1 MWSRMNTSRRNAFV
15 ASFIVFTVLASGCS
29 PKRAD
34 IVVAT
39 IGEQPITIADYE
51 ALYIKSN
58 GSKEHGQSASQ
69 EDREKFLDLMTK
81 FRLKLTDAYASGLAK
96 DPHVLGEIDQY
107 KGSLAASYLTEREV
121 TRPGLEKMFKKKS
134 EEIRASHILL
144 TLSANATAE
153 ESLAT
158 TKKADE
164 LIAAINAGASFD
176 SLAEHYSQDPSAKT
190 NKGDLYYFSAG
201 QMVPPFED
209 AAFSMKVGE
218 VSKHPVRTQ
227 FGLHVIK
234 VTDKKKAEGERRV
247 SHIMVRFDNQDPK
260 PEDTLTAYAK
270 IKMLQD
276 SLKLGV
282 DFAQLA
288 VRNSEDPGSASRGG
302 DLGQFPR
309 RRYPQPFD
317 EMAFLLKKDQVSPIV
332 RTQYG
337 YHLLKCTEVIPP
349 KSFDEAR
356 GELQQAYQ
364 QQRFPDDFKAFVQRL
379 KKELQFREDDKVV
392 SSFINALDSTKS
404 TRDSAWG
411 DNASGSIGSQPMMWI
426 GKNPVSVDSIL
437 AIVRTRPDIG
447 MVPLRAA
454 QVLTLLDKV
463 AEHLVFSA
471 KATKLEAD
479 DPHFAAIM
487 KEYRDG
493 ILLYQ
498 VEQERVWEKITVND
512 SLLQSYFAQNRE
524 KFQWPDRVNISEIK
538 TNRDTVAQD
547 LYANLQHG
555 ESLESL
561 VAADSIRMQ
570 RPNSFQAIFS
580 AGSSRLSK
588 QTLSLIANVIE
599 ELRTDPALRLQLTAY
614 PDTMRA
620 KQSNTRLADQRLASM
635 RSLLTK
641 KYGIAES
648 RIITSS
654 RPSPYAGTD
663 EQKAELRKKYQR
675 VDLDIIGRR
684 AIINGGIQTGVYPIS
699 TDERTQRADSL
710 HEGGITRPFFFKG
723 AHVIVRLNAK
733 EPARKKTYDEAGTE
747 VSSAFQEYESK
758 RLEQEWLD
766 GLRKRFPVVE
776 KKEALHYAFTPEP

>member
-1 MWSRMNTSRRNAFV
+1 MRSRMNTSRTNALIAV
-15 ASFIVFTVLASGCS
+15 LTLFTFLSNGCA
-29 PKRAD
+29 PKRGD

-39 IGEQPITIADYE
+39 IGDQPITISDYE
-51 ALYIKSN
+51 ALYVKSN
-58 GSKEHGQSASQ
+58 GSREHGQSASQ

-81 FRLKLTDAYASGLAK
+81 FRLKLADAYTNGLAK
-96 DPHVLGEIDQY
+96 DPQVLGEIDQY

-121 TRPGLEKMFKKKS
+121 TKPGLEKMFKKKS

-144 TLSANATAE
+144 TLSANATPE

-164 LIAAINAGASFD
+164 LIAAIKAGASFD
-176 SLAEHYSQDPSAKT
+176 SLAEKYSQDPSAKT
-190 NKGDLYYFSAG
+190 NRGDLYYFSAG
-201 QMVPPFED
+201 QMVPLFED
-209 AAFSMKVGE
+209 AAFGMKVGE
-218 VSKHPVRTQ
+218 VSSLPVRTQ
-227 FGLHVIK
+227 FGLHIIK

-260 PEDTLTAYAK
+260 PEDTLAAYAK
-270 IKMLQD
+270 IKALQD
-276 SLKLGV
+276 SLKLGI

-288 VRNSEDPGSASRGG
+288 IRNSGDPGSASRGG

-337 YHLLKCTEVIPP
+337 YHLLKCTEIIPP
-349 KSFDEAR
+349 KSFDEMR

-364 QQRFPDDFKAFVQRL
+364 QQRFPEDFKTFVQRL
-379 KKELQFREDDKVV
+379 KKEVQFREDDRVV
-392 SSFINALDSTKS
+392 SAFIASLDSTKS
-404 TRDSAWG
+404 TRDSGWA
-411 DNASGSIGSQPMMWI
+411 DPASSTMGLQTMMWI
-426 GKNPVSVDSIL
+426 GKNPVSVDSVL

-447 MVPLRAA
+447 MVPLRAG
-454 QVLTLLDKV
+454 QILTLLDKV

-471 KATKLEAD
+471 KATKLEAE

-498 VEQERVWEKITVND
+498 VEQERVWERITVND
-512 SLLQSYFAQNRE
+512 SLLQTYFAHNRD
-524 KFQWPDRVNISEIK
+524 KFQWPDRVNISEVK
-538 TNRDTVAQD
+538 ASRDTVAAD
-547 LYANLQHG
+547 LYAKLQHG
-555 ESLESL
+555 ESFESL
-561 VAADSIRMQ
+561 VAADSIRMH
-570 RPNSFQAIFS
+570 RPSSFQAIFS
-580 AGSSRLSK
+580 AGSSRLTK
-588 QTLSLIANVIE
+588 QTSNLVATVSE
-599 ELRTDPALRLQLTAY
+599 ELLSDPVLRLQLTTY
-614 PDTMRA
+614 PDTMKA
-620 KQSNTRLADQRLASM
+620 KQSNIRLADQRLASLK
-635 RSLLTK
+635 SLMTK
-641 KYGIAES
+641 KYGIPES

-684 AIINGGIQTGVYPIS
+684 AVITGGIQSGDYPIS

-710 HEGGITRPFFFKG
+710 NDGDVSRPFFFKG
-723 AHVIVRLNAK
+723 SHVIVRLNGK

-776 KKEALHYAFTPEP
+776 KKEALHYAFPPEP